1 MSNQTT
7 KFKVTLEFEVDINP
21 IAVPDAES
29 FEKLRQS
36 AGAKALEKPISDKEM
51 RAGLRSKG
59 MTEADIDKYMAQTK
73 KGGAKKGGAK
83 TGNPKDFQML
93 LYPEYEAW
101 SAAQRALQE
110 EILGDDTLCS
120 DYLREVVRDLTR
132 NQIEKLIDDRYG
144 AADLNSVLKSA
155 MQKLPKP
162 DQAILKLEEESL
174 LHDETELVD
183 NSVDY
188 RFAGVTPLINLVDL
202 NQIFQD

>member
-29 FEKLRQS
+29 FEKIRQS

-59 MTEADIDKYMAQTK
+59 MTEADIDKYMAQAK
-73 KGGAKKGGAK
+73 KVGAKNGGAK

-188 RFAGVTPLINLVDL
+188 RFAGVTVHRL
-202 NQIFQD
+202 

>member
-59 MTEADIDKYMAQTK
+59 MTEADIDKYMAQAK
-73 KGGAKKGGAK
+73 KGGAKKVGAK

-188 RFAGVTPLINLVDL
+188 RFAGVTVHRL
-202 NQIFQD
+202 

>member
-59 MTEADIDKYMAQTK
+59 MTEADIDKYMAQAK

-188 RFAGVTPLINLVDL
+188 RFAGVTVHRL
-202 NQIFQD
+202 

>member
-59 MTEADIDKYMAQTK
+59 MTEADIDKYMAQ
-73 KGGAKKGGAK
+73 AKK
-83 TGNPKDFQML
+83 GNPKDFQML

-188 RFAGVTPLINLVDL
+188 RFAGVTVHRL
-202 NQIFQD
+202 

>member
-7 KFKVTLEFEVDINP
+7 KFKVTLEFEVNINP

-36 AGAKALEKPISDKEM
+36 AGAKALQKPISDKEM

-59 MTEADIDKYMAQTK
+59 MTEADIDKYMAQAK
-73 KGGAKKGGAK
+73 KGGAKNGGAK

-144 AADLNSVLKSA
+144 AADLNSILKSA

-188 RFAGVTPLINLVDL
+188 RFAGVTVHRL
-202 NQIFQD
+202 